1 MRSEA
6 EGMRSRLPTPGSGPA
21 DPRPTAVHLVSAWAD
36 EARLVLGQRRV
47 DDRANASTALSALL
61 KTLALDG
68 CIVTIDAMGCPKRIA
83 QTLSDRR
90 TDYVL
95 ALLDNHQITTTPSLA
110 KNVMEPYANQKLQLS
125 RSTSG

>member
-1 MRSEA
+1 M
-6 EGMRSRLPTPGSGPA
+6 
-21 DPRPTAVHLVSAWAD
+21 
-36 EARLVLGQRRV
+36 VLGQRRV
-47 DDRANASTALSALL
+47 DDRANASTALPALL

-83 QTLSDRR
+83 QTLRDRR

-110 KNVMEPYANQKLQLS
+110 KNVMEPYANQKLQPS